1 MVTRATRQT
10 GGAARQYQL
19 PRHADAATTHRA
31 DEHSNTRRPRSA
43 RADDRRS
50 GNTSVHCAIAHTARR
65 AWRRPSL
72 QPAPNATTRARR
84 RPRSAAR
91 APDGARATTRVEA
104 PLEEACSQAEPG
116 SASCVQR
123 FDDSLNSAIRT
134 TYRISLRSSSLREPR
149 YPSARVVFIRCEL
162 TSRLPPTRRPE
173 STGRRDDDKGRTDA
187 ARRAPTDR
195 RGPAQRTRAPTA
207 IADGA
212 RDAAPAVPTRRRS
225 AMRAA
230 LLKSR
235 ARQASTRGGDERAP
249 TTESPARAPPPRAAS
264 FARV

>member
-149 YPSARVVFIRCEL
+149 YPSTRVVCLVTISL
-162 TSRLPPTRRPE
+162 M
-173 STGRRDDDKGRTDA
+173 K
-187 ARRAPTDR
+187 
-195 RGPAQRTRAPTA
+195 
-207 IADGA
+207 
-212 RDAAPAVPTRRRS
+212 
-225 AMRAA
+225 
-230 LLKSR
+230 
-235 ARQASTRGGDERAP
+235 
-249 TTESPARAPPPRAAS
+249 
-264 FARV
+264 